1 MKLTV
6 IQIITIVALL
16 AYLIWE
22 IAVNQ
27 WAKGLPE
34 SDPVI
39 RVDYLIIIPVL
50 GILILISII
59 QFIRGKNR
67 K

>member
-27 WAKGLPE
+27 WAKNLPE

-39 RVDYLIIIPVL
+39 RADYLIIIPVL

>member
-6 IQIITIVALL
+6 IQIITIIALI

-27 WAKGLPE
+27 WAQSLPE
-34 SDPVI
+34 SDPII
-39 RVDYLIIIPVL
+39 RADYLLIIPIL
-50 GILILISII
+50 GVLILISLI